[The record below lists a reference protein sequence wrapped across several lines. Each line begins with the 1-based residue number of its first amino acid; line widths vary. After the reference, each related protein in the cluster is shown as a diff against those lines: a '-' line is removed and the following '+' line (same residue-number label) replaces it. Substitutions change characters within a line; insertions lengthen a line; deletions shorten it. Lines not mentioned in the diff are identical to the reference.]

1 MSNFSAKDVKALRD
15 KTGVG
20 MMDCKKALQ
29 EASGD
34 LEQAILVLRKSG
46 ASKAAKKAGRVAA
59 EGLVSVK
66 VLGDAGVILEVN
78 SETDFVAKNKSFVEF
93 VNNVADTIL
102 KENPNSLEDLNNVKI
117 SGGSLLVREALEEK
131 ILAIGENIKIRR
143 FERLNGNLVSYVHG
157 GGKIGVLVQFGG
169 DADFKDP
176 KFLEYG
182 RNIAMHIAAANP
194 CYISSEDVPK
204 DVLEKEESVYKEQLK
219 ELNKPDAVLSKII
232 KGKMGKF
239 FAEVC
244 LNEQRYVRDDSMSI
258 SEYTKSVCKDINAD
272 IKILKFIRMEKG
284 EGIEKR
290 SDNFA
295 DEVSGMLR

>member
-1 MSNFSAKDVKALRD
+1 MSGFTAKDVKALRER
-15 KTGVG
+15 TGVG
-20 MMDCKKALQ
+20 MMECKKALQ

-34 LEQAILVLRKSG
+34 FEKAILVLRKNG
-46 ASKAAKKAGRVAA
+46 AAKAAKKADRVAA
-59 EGLVSVK
+59 EGLVCVK
-66 VLGDAGVILEVN
+66 VLGDAGVVLEVN
-78 SETDFVAKNKSFVEF
+78 SETDFVAKNKDFVSFVCDL
-93 VNNVADTIL
+93 ADTIL
-102 KENPNSLEDLNNVKI
+102 NENIKNLEDLNNSKI
-117 SGGSLLVREALEEK
+117 SGGSLLVKKALEEK

-169 DADFKDP
+169 DIDFKDP

-182 RNIAMHIAAANP
+182 RNIAMQIAAATPSYVNR
-194 CYISSEDVPK
+194 EDVPE
-204 DVLEKEESVYKEQLK
+204 DVLAKEEEVYKDQLRK
-219 ELNKPDAVLSKII
+219 LNKPDAVLNKIV
-232 KGKMGKF
+232 KGKVDKF

-244 LNEQRYVRDDSMSI
+244 LNEQQYVKDVSMSI
-258 SEYTKSVCKDINAD
+258 SEYTKSVCKDFNGD

-284 EGIEKR
+284 EGLEKR

>member
-194 CYISSEDVPK
+194 CYINSEDVPK